1 MAVNLTATLAY
12 GWVQPSGGNP
22 DGAAR
27 GCDYVRQGA
36 ARAGRDPGS
45 LELGK
50 IIYISVDDS
59 RFRAKNQTTPL
70 LQSFY
75 TGYNVDSWCAF
86 FNPAECAAFIQ
97 GFLDVGITTL
107 MLCLVPADVGP

>member
-1 MAVNLTATLAY
+1 MRLRQTGRRQSRAD
-12 GWVQPSGGNP
+12 P
-22 DGAAR
+22 D
-27 GCDYVRQGA
+27 
-36 ARAGRDPGS
+36 S

-50 IIYISVDDS
+50 IIYISVDDV
-59 RFRAKNQTTPL
+59 RFWAKNRIVPL

-86 FNPAECAAFIQ
+86 GNPAECAAFIQ

-107 MLCLVPADVGP
+107 MLCLVPADAGP